1 VLWAIEGTVAKPG
14 TYSCVFPAL
23 QVVYAERVRRKV
35 TLKSHLN
42 RCRSACAEAVGAA
55 AKFTVFT
62 SAAGFETLCGGW
74 RKRLKDTKDT
84 HSVGVK
90 CIFYRHKTR
99 NCAVGF
105 WEGSERYQRANVWNN
120 SRTYVE
126 SQASFACSI
135 ILNSLD
141 I

>member
-1 VLWAIEGTVAKPG
+1 VGDRGHRSKPG

-62 SAAGFETLCGGW
+62 NAAGFETLCSGW
-74 RKRLKDTKDT
+74 WKTVKDTKDAY
-84 HSVGVK
+84 SVGVK
-90 CIFYRHKTR
+90 CIFYRLKRR

-105 WEGSERYQRANVWNN
+105 WEGSERYQRANV
-120 SRTYVE
+120 
-126 SQASFACSI
+126 
-135 ILNSLD
+135 
-141 I
+141 